1 MNQTTRFWMTALRW
15 TLGIVVLIQSC
26 LFVFTVFTS
35 SGQLVVVKPGMPPWI
50 FLVLGGSEIVA
61 AILFLLPA
69 TSVAGGHLLL
79 VVFFFAA
86 AIHVLHGQ
94 YDVGWLVVYAVAV
107 MACIAGPKEYAIER
121 R

>member
-26 LFVFTVFTS
+26 LFVFGS
-35 SGQLVVVKPGMPPWI
+35 SGQHAAAQFGMPQWI
-50 FLVLGGSEIVA
+50 RPVLGGCEIVA

-69 TSVAGGHLLL
+69 TSVAGGYLLL

-94 YDVGWLVVYAVAV
+94 YDVGGLLVYAVAV
-107 MACIAGPKEYAIER
+107 MACFASLKEATVER
-121 R
+121 SR